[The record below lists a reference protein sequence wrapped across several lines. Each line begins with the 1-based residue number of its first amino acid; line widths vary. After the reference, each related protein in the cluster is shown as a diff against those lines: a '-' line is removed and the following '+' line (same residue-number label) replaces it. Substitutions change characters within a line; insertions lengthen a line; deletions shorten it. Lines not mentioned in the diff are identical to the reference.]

1 MARAIPRVD
10 KEAGSMTVDPARTS
24 PGTSS
29 AASDGPTATEDV
41 SGAHQLESLGY
52 QQDLK
57 RALSVFG
64 AIALTVSD
72 ITPTASLL
80 IIGPVAIATAGTGA
94 FWAYVVAGFLALCM
108 GELGSMFPVAGG
120 LYSIVTRVL
129 GRPIGFLAL
138 LDYVGQAVFL
148 PASIALGIGTYLTVL
163 FPSVNTNLAALIVM
177 IAVTLIAVFTV
188 SASARLT
195 TVFLALEL
203 LVVATLAVAGF
214 LHMHQSL
221 GILIRPVTAT
231 AGGAT
236 SAIGLGIVFTAV
248 ATALFSYNGYDSA
261 INFSEETEGV
271 AAHVGQ
277 AVVRAAIIGVVFE
290 VIPLTGVLLAAPR
303 LGPLITGS
311 SPFTYVIT
319 TSLGGTINTIVTLGA
334 IVAVFNAC
342 LAITLQFARILY
354 SSGRDRAWPGPVSAA
369 LARVHPRFGSPWVA
383 TLVVGGL
390 ASALT
395 FFSNL
400 VAVVTFTSV
409 LIIILYA
416 LIAISALVSRV
427 RQPGATRPYRM
438 PLWPLPP
445 IVALVGVVIAI
456 TQQKGSD
463 LLICAAIFVVGLVYY
478 AAYLRSRR
486 ATHWAAGPVGPATP
500 SASPRTAL

>member
-1 MARAIPRVD
+1 MHADPPRTPSRPSS
-10 KEAGSMTVDPARTS
+10 APFHDPA
-24 PGTSS
+24 
-29 AASDGPTATEDV
+29 ASEDV
-41 SGAHQLESLGY
+41 SGAHLLETLGY

-57 RALSVFG
+57 RALSVFST
-64 AIALTVSD
+64 IALTVSD
-72 ITPTASLL
+72 ITPPASLL
-80 IIGPVAIATAGTGA
+80 MVGRGASATAGTGA
-94 FWAYVVAGFLALCM
+94 FWAYVLAGLLALCVALCM

-138 LDYVGQAVFL
+138 LDYIGQAIFL

-177 IAVTLIAVFTV
+177 VAVTIIAVFTV

-214 LHMHQSL
+214 LHVHQPVDV
-221 GILIRPVTAT
+221 LIRPVTVSVR
-231 AGGAT
+231 GVT
-236 SAIGLGIVFTAV
+236 SAIGVGLVFTAV

-261 INFSEETEGV
+261 INFSEETEGT

-277 AVVRAAIIGVVFE
+277 AVVRAALIGVVFE
-290 VIPLTGVLLAAPR
+290 VIPLTGVLLAAPH
-303 LGPLITGS
+303 LDPFITSS
-311 SPFTYVIT
+311 SPFTYVMT
-319 TSLGGTINTIVTLGA
+319 TSLGGTINTVVTVGA
-334 IVAVFNAC
+334 IVAIFNAC

-354 SSGRDRAWPGPVSAA
+354 SSGRDRAWPGPINTA

-383 TLVVGGL
+383 TLVVGGM
-390 ASALT
+390 ASVLT
-395 FFSNL
+395 FFSSL

-416 LIAISALVSRV
+416 LIAISALVSRM
-427 RQPGATRPYRM
+427 RQPRATRPYRM

-445 IVALVGVVIAI
+445 IVALVGVVVAI

-463 LLICAAIFVVGLVYY
+463 LLICAAIVVIGAVYY
-478 AAYLRSRR
+478 VLYLRSRS
-486 ATHWAAGPVGPATP
+486 ATHWAGGPITAATP
-500 SASPRTAL
+500 PTTSRPSQ

>member
-1 MARAIPRVD
+1 MHADPPR
-10 KEAGSMTVDPARTS
+10 TP
-24 PGTSS
+24 PGPSS
-29 AASDGPTATEDV
+29 APSHDPVAPEDV
-41 SGAHQLESLGY
+41 SGAHLLETLGY

-64 AIALTVSD
+64 TIALTVSD

-80 IIGPVAIATAGTGA
+80 IVGPVAIATAGTGA
-94 FWAYVVAGFLALCM
+94 FWAYVLAGLLALCVALCM

-138 LDYVGQAVFL
+138 LDYIGQAIFL

-163 FPSVNTNLAALIVM
+163 FPAVNTNLAALIVM
-177 IAVTLIAVFTV
+177 VAVTIIAVFTV

-214 LHMHQSL
+214 LHVHQPVDV
-221 GILIRPVTAT
+221 LIRPVTVSASGVT
-231 AGGAT
+231 N
-236 SAIGLGIVFTAV
+236 AIGVGLVFTAV

-261 INFSEETEGV
+261 INFSEETEGT

-277 AVVRAAIIGVVFE
+277 AVVRAALIGVVFE
-290 VIPLTGVLLAAPR
+290 VIPLTGVLLAAPH
-303 LGPLITGS
+303 LGPFITSS
-311 SPFTYVIT
+311 SPFTYVMK
-319 TSLGGTINTIVTLGA
+319 TSLGGTINTIVTVGA
-334 IVAVFNAC
+334 IVAIFNAC

-354 SSGRDRAWPGPVSAA
+354 SSGRDRAWPGPINTA

-383 TLVVGGL
+383 TLVVGGM
-390 ASALT
+390 ASVLT
-395 FFSNL
+395 FFSSL

-416 LIAISALVSRV
+416 LIAVSALVSRM
-427 RQPGATRPYRM
+427 RQPRATRPYRM

-445 IVALVGVVIAI
+445 IIALVGVVVAI

-463 LLICAAIFVVGLVYY
+463 LLICAAIVVIGAMYY
-478 AAYLRSRR
+478 ALYLRSRA
-486 ATHWAAGPVGPATP
+486 ATHWAAGPITAATP
-500 SASPRTAL
+500 PAPSRPSR